1 VQPAA
6 SGRPERGANLSL
18 ADLDRVRRALKL
30 LSDEPADDSVVA
42 SSAAA
47 RSSAELST
55 ESEDGEADTTPLPV
69 ILPGAASVQSP
80 GSQDTPRGPF
90 EPAHVG
96 SHGSVADT
104 AVPARGDT
112 AVPAPGDTAVPASE
126 GSDVA
131 AEAVRAEPID
141 KLPAA
146 ATDKLDQIKDL
157 LITAEAIGEANLDRH
172 FERVSM
178 RQRELIREFFDQAMP
193 GREPES

>member
-1 VQPAA
+1 M
-6 SGRPERGANLSL
+6 
-18 ADLDRVRRALKL
+18 RRALKL

-112 AVPAPGDTAVPASE
+112 AVPASE

>member
-1 VQPAA
+1 MA
-6 SGRPERGANLSL
+6 SL
-18 ADLDRVRRALKL
+18 
-30 LSDEPADDSVVA
+30 
-42 SSAAA
+42 
-47 RSSAELST
+47 
-55 ESEDGEADTTPLPV
+55 
-69 ILPGAASVQSP
+69 
-80 GSQDTPRGPF
+80 
-90 EPAHVG
+90 
-96 SHGSVADT
+96 GSVA
-104 AVPARGDT
+104 GDT
-112 AVPAPGDTAVPASE
+112 AVPAQGNTAAPAPGETAGPAPE
-126 GSDVA
+126 RSDVA

>member
-1 VQPAA
+1 
-6 SGRPERGANLSL
+6 
-18 ADLDRVRRALKL
+18 VRRALKL
-30 LSDEPADDSVVA
+30 MSDEPADDSAVA

-47 RSSAELST
+47 SSSAVLST

-69 ILPGAASVQSP
+69 ILPSAASVQSSA
-80 GSQDTPRGPF
+80 SQDTPRGPF
-90 EPAHVG
+90 EPAHMA
-96 SHGSVADT
+96 SLGSVA
-104 AVPARGDT
+104 GDT
-112 AVPAPGDTAVPASE
+112 AVPAQGNTAAPAPGEAAGPAPE